1 MQAEE
6 EEEVLDM
13 IEEEAEADTATENQ
27 LH

>member
-13 IEEEAEADTATENQ
+13 IEEEAEAGTATENQ